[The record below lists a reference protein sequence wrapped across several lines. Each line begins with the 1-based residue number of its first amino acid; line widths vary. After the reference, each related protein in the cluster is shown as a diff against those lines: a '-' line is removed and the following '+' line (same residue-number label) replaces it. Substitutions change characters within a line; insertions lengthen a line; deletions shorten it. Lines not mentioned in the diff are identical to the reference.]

1 MKLAKLLKKPFWLIT
16 TIAGISL
23 SLSAAVGIVVG
34 INSYN
39 KSYYSYLNE
48 NPSQLKTTKT
58 TKISQQD
65 FDKIVSNLKI
75 RDNFKK
81 ISAKTALS
89 AVKNDLYRYDLVRAF
104 EFSSLET
111 NNYQIS
117 FDLENAVVDQ
127 NSIKNVLVFA
137 KSEKDQITY
146 SKQIELK
153 GFAQDDEAAGDLVKF
168 QIDQRKS
175 FVNLYKFDYS
185 FSEFQRILSEN
196 YRQIRNANSFT
207 RLANALIS
215 SKANLSLYNSL
226 GQPVFLDENYRLE
239 PVLNSKK
246 ELNLLEKNKKL
257 YLELNL
263 VEKEN
268 QKKINLTLEI
278 RPLLTNQEFTSE
290 LKTLFESNLDQ
301 NLSLNLELKNALFH
315 DRTSFSEYLYGS
327 PQQRTKTDEVKQ
339 KAKELKDLFDFR
351 SAKFWQDTKF
361 GTFYVIIKPQLLD
374 PAKISQ
380 EDKKKLLADK
390 KIRFEVLTT
399 LKRKALDQQDVL
411 SDIPVLVDLSLDS
424 NKYETALSQIFNST
438 KTTKEFKMQEY
449 QDRAKLSTKEIKE
462 TIDKLANLA
471 TKVSN
476 LSEPSDEVVRAVYLL
491 NTGKYLFDDEI
502 QQEKTNL
509 KKIIEQARMKADN
522 KNLAPKVPSP
532 IQKPTTPATSSGT
545 TKPSTGTEKKVSVSA
560 FSDIISMKNQPEQT
574 SKNGQ
579 VQTSSTSQ
587 SPKSSP
593 SQNSGQSS
601 IALEEKFGHTIWK
614 LLNTSQI
621 YNFENTQGQYT
632 ISIEDDKLVFDFKLV
647 SKADRAIIYQGSKI
661 SLGGLINS
669 DKSAYD
675 EIKQFSPD
683 LFLDSTIGEQADY
696 KNKQKKD
703 YTLKS
708 LRDLMGNG
716 FVYKPETKSNPQE
729 NVLKLELQTGSE
741 QKNPLPGLRSGLI
754 YIAFTV
760 NNINKNDYKPH
771 YLIRDKNDK
780 GVFIQRYQ
788 DKTEPNA
795 FEIRIDSYEP
805 DDFRD
810 KQFQAADTILDAS
823 GSIDPRSKKKIIL
836 RQNADYLLVVYKSK
850 KDIVTELYSLP
861 SAQDNNKEKIVKIKN
876 RKSFPSQG
884 YTVQGSLLYSL
895 FSPNKI
901 GDSQKPAQ
909 QPPAVSIKAIALFDK
924 KSFTNDTEKMRL
936 INNAFIS
943 NYIKQ

>member
-146 SKQIELK
+146 SKQIEIK

-196 YRQIRNANSFT
+196 YRQIRNTNSFSK
-207 RLANALIS
+207 LANALIS
-215 SKANLSLYNSL
+215 SKASLSLYNSL

-246 ELNLLEKNKKL
+246 ELNLLEKDKKL

-263 VEKEN
+263 VEKES

-339 KAKELKDLFDFR
+339 KANELKDLFGFR

-424 NKYETALSQIFNST
+424 NKYEIALSQIFNST
-438 KTTKEFKMQEY
+438 NTTKEFKMQEY
-449 QDRAKLSTKEIKE
+449 QDRAMLSTKEIKE

-509 KKIIEQARMKADN
+509 KKIIEQARMKADT
-522 KNLAPKVPSP
+522 KNLVPKVPSP
-532 IQKPTTPATSSGT
+532 IQKPTTSATSSGT
-545 TKPSTGTEKKVSVSA
+545 TKTSTGTEKKVSVSA
-560 FSDIISMKNQPEQT
+560 FSDIISMKSQPEQT
-574 SKNGQ
+574 TNNVQ
-579 VQTSSTSQ
+579 VQASSTSQ

-593 SQNSGQSS
+593 SQNSGQNS

-614 LLNTSQI
+614 LLNTAQI

-632 ISIEDDKLVFDFKLV
+632 ISTEDDKLVFDFMLV

-683 LFLDSTIGEQADY
+683 LFLDSTIGEQSDY

-729 NVLKLELQTGSE
+729 NVLKLQTGSE
-741 QKNPLPGLRSGLI
+741 QKKPLPGLRSGLI

-788 DKTEPNA
+788 DKEEPNA

>member
-215 SKANLSLYNSL
+215 SKASLSLYNSL

-246 ELNLLEKNKKL
+246 ELNLLEKDKKL

-263 VEKEN
+263 VEKES

-339 KAKELKDLFDFR
+339 KANELKDLFGFR

-361 GTFYVIIKPQLLD
+361 GTFYVIIKPQLLE

-424 NKYETALSQIFNST
+424 NKYEIALSQIFNST
-438 KTTKEFKMQEY
+438 NTTKEFKMQEY
-449 QDRAKLSTKEIKE
+449 EDRAKLSTKEIKE

-471 TKVSN
+471 AKVSN
-476 LSEPSDEVVRAVYLL
+476 LSEPSDEVVRAIYLL

-522 KNLAPKVPSP
+522 KNLAPKVASP

-545 TKPSTGTEKKVSVSA
+545 TKPSTRTKKKVSVNA
-560 FSDIISMKNQPEQT
+560 FSDVISMKSQPEQT

-579 VQTSSTSQ
+579 VQASSTSQ

-593 SQNSGQSS
+593 SQNSGQNSVP
-601 IALEEKFGHTIWK
+601 LEEKFGHTIWK
-614 LLNTSQI
+614 LLNTAQI

-632 ISIEDDKLVFDFKLV
+632 ISTEDDKLVFDFKLV

-683 LFLDSTIGEQADY
+683 LFLDATIGEQVDY

-729 NVLKLELQTGSE
+729 NVLKLELQTESE
-741 QKNPLPGLRSGLI
+741 SQKPLPGLRSGLI

-795 FEIRIDSYEP
+795 FEVKIDSYEP

-823 GSIDPRSKKKIIL
+823 GSIDPRTNKKIIL

-861 SAQDNNKEKIVKIKN
+861 SAQDNNKENIVRVKN
-876 RKSFPSQG
+876 RKSFSSQG

>member
-196 YRQIRNANSFT
+196 YRQIRNTNSFSK
-207 RLANALIS
+207 LANALIS
-215 SKANLSLYNSL
+215 SKASLSLYNSL

-246 ELNLLEKNKKL
+246 ELNLLEKDKKL

-263 VEKEN
+263 VEKES

-339 KAKELKDLFDFR
+339 KANELKDLFGFR

-424 NKYETALSQIFNST
+424 NKYEIALSQIFNST
-438 KTTKEFKMQEY
+438 NTTKEFKMQEY

-509 KKIIEQARMKADN
+509 KKIIEQARMKADT

-532 IQKPTTPATSSGT
+532 IQKPTTSATSSGT
-545 TKPSTGTEKKVSVSA
+545 TKTSTGTEKKVSVSA
-560 FSDIISMKNQPEQT
+560 FSDIISMKSQPEQT
-574 SKNGQ
+574 TNNVQ
-579 VQTSSTSQ
+579 VQASSTSQ

-593 SQNSGQSS
+593 SQNSGQNS

-614 LLNTSQI
+614 LLNTAQI

-632 ISIEDDKLVFDFKLV
+632 ISTEDDKLVFDFMLV

-683 LFLDSTIGEQADY
+683 LFLDSTIGEQSDY

-729 NVLKLELQTGSE
+729 NVLKLQTGSE
-741 QKNPLPGLRSGLI
+741 QKKPLPGLRSGLI

-788 DKTEPNA
+788 DKEEPNA

>member
-137 KSEKDQITY
+137 KSEKDQVTY

-196 YRQIRNANSFT
+196 YRQIRNTNSFSK
-207 RLANALIS
+207 LANALIS
-215 SKANLSLYNSL
+215 SKASLSLYNSL
-226 GQPVFLDENYRLE
+226 GEPVFLDENYRLE
-239 PVLNSKK
+239 PVLNSKIK
-246 ELNLLEKNKKL
+246 FTRKNKKL

-263 VEKEN
+263 VEKESQN
-268 QKKINLTLEI
+268 KINLALEI

-301 NLSLNLELKNALFH
+301 NLSLNPELKNALFY
-315 DRTSFSEYLYGS
+315 DRTSFSQYLYGS
-327 PQQRTKTDEVKQ
+327 PQQGTKTDQVKQ
-339 KAKELKDLFDFR
+339 KAKELKDLFGFK

-411 SDIPVLVDLSLDS
+411 TDLPVLVDLSLDS
-424 NKYETALSQIFNST
+424 NKYETAISQIFNST

-449 QDRAKLSTKEIKE
+449 EDRAKLSTKEIKE
-462 TIDKLANLA
+462 TIDKLADLA
-471 TKVSN
+471 AKVSN

-502 QQEKTNL
+502 LQEKAEL
-509 KKIIEQARMKADN
+509 KKIIDQARMKAEN
-522 KNLAPKVPSP
+522 KNLAPKPASP
-532 IQKPTTPATSSGT
+532 IQKPTKPATSSGS

-560 FSDIISMKNQPEQT
+560 FSDIISLKNQPEQT
-574 SKNGQ
+574 TNQQQGQ
-579 VQTSSTSQ
+579 ASSTSQ
-587 SPKSSP
+587 TPKSSS

-632 ISIEDDKLVFDFKLV
+632 ITIEDDKLVFDFKLV
-647 SKADRAIIYQGSKI
+647 SKRDRAIIYQGSKI

-683 LFLDSTIGEQADY
+683 LFLDATIGEQPDY
-696 KNKQKKD
+696 KKQAKKD

-729 NVLKLELQTGSE
+729 NVLKLQTGSE
-741 QKNPLPGLRSGLI
+741 QNKPLPGLRSGLI

-788 DKTEPNA
+788 DKEEPNA

-810 KQFQAADTILDAS
+810 KQFQPADTILDAS
-823 GSIDPRSKKKIIL
+823 GSIDPRTKKKIIL

-861 SAQDNNKEKIVKIKN
+861 SAKDNNKENIVKIKN
-876 RKSFPSQG
+876 RKSFSPQG
-884 YTVQGSLLYSL
+884 YTLQGSLLYSL